1 MRFAVL
7 VMCGVLEMFEVLM
20 RFAVLVICV
29 GILEMFE
36 V

>member
-20 RFAVLVICV
+20 RFAVLVMCWDSRDV
-29 GILEMFE
+29 
-36 V
+36 

>member
-20 RFAVLVICV
+20 RFAVLVMC
-29 GILEMFE
+29 GILG
-36 V
+36 VV